1 MTKYMITELDPRVKA
16 WYDHVQLLPRDKFGR
31 FIAGNACNGNGF
43 LYVIGNTKQGWGI
56 QPWLPQDLMEFAN
69 AGSGSSGG
77 RPVGIRILG
86 FDSVEQ
92 AADRIAD
99 IFDSPESIAEFL
111 NASACDYQT
120 VPLKQKASKVPMA
133 LEEFWKKY
141 DKEMAQALSK
151 KYGTAVVRSALETS
165 TLAEFEL
172 NFELD
177 LLKSEIDARKVLVS
191 H

>member
-1 MTKYMITELDPRVKA
+1 MMKYLITALDPRVKA

-43 LYVIGNTKQGWGI
+43 LYVIGNTRQGWGI

-69 AGSGSSGG
+69 ARSGTSGD
-77 RPVGIRILG
+77 RPVGIRIMG
-86 FDSVEQ
+86 IDSVDQ

-99 IFDSPESIAEFL
+99 IFNSPESIAEFL
-111 NASACDYQT
+111 NSSDCDYGA
-120 VPLKQKASKVPMA
+120 VPLKQKASKVPVA

-141 DKEMAQALSK
+141 DKEMAQALSR
-151 KYGTAVVRSALETS
+151 KYGTAVVRLALETS

-172 NFELD
+172 KFELD
-177 LLKSEIDARKVLVS
+177 LLTAEISERKELVNV
-191 H
+191 

>member
-1 MTKYMITELDPRVKA
+1 MITGVDPRVRA
-16 WYDHVQLLPRDKFGR
+16 WYEHVQLLPRDKFGR

-69 AGSGSSGG
+69 AGSGTSGD
-77 RPVGIRILG
+77 RPVGIRITG
-86 FDSVEQ
+86 FNSVDQ
-92 AADRIAD
+92 AADRITD

-111 NASACDYQT
+111 NSSDCDYGA
-120 VPLKQKASKVPMA
+120 VPVRPKASKVPMA

-141 DKEMAQALSK
+141 DKYMAQALSK
-151 KYGTAVVRSALETS
+151 KYGTVVVRSALETS

-177 LLKSEIDARKVLVS
+177 LLKSEIDASKVLVS